1 MNIKA
6 VVLKRRTN
14 THASKTTEVINNDPH
29 KMVIGKW

>member
-6 VVLKRRTN
+6 VVLKEGQ